1 MVLYIASSLSLSLRP
16 FVYYCI
22 SKLLMNFSL
31 IREIDIRMVERGI
44 DLLFSL
50 LSFSYK
56 YIMGSIT
63 YRDTQYT
70 ILTVCFRQKT
80 LLAAVCGCV
89 CLFV

>member
-1 MVLYIASSLSLSLRP
+1 MVLYIASSLSLSLSLSLRP

-50 LSFSYK
+50 LSFS
-56 YIMGSIT
+56 
-63 YRDTQYT
+63 
-70 ILTVCFRQKT
+70 
-80 LLAAVCGCV
+80 
-89 CLFV
+89 